1 MDGLKGLRSL
11 WVSGG
16 IPILKLQHSRDELL
30 SSGRAAPSLQY
41 WDLPSCRAGS
51 YLRNPSNLLAHRP
64 GKGIGPARMEGMQAL
79 CLRFSGLQHDLFAAS
94 GNVYA
99 AAARRAAR
107 TKSSVTS
114 ATSVSLV
121 SSRLT
126 ETGRGS
132 ILPVAS
138 GISLCH
144 SHSSALYHFF
154 FLLLAHW
161 LSCSGAKGAKRN
173 DGWQSERPENGTEL
187 NLLLLAGRQCCA
199 DGKQGSSLC
208 IEVSLPAV
216 IHSLSVDVVGD
227 TCRLHGIFVLVR
239 DFGHER
245 LCGGGDANAQ

>member
-1 MDGLKGLRSL
+1 M
-11 WVSGG
+11 
-16 IPILKLQHSRDELL
+16 
-30 SSGRAAPSLQY
+30 A
-41 WDLPSCRAGS
+41 
-51 YLRNPSNLLAHRP
+51 
-64 GKGIGPARMEGMQAL
+64 GMQAL

-121 SSRLT
+121 SPRLT

-138 GISLCH
+138 GILCH
-144 SHSSALYHFF
+144 SHSSALYQFF
-154 FLLLAHW
+154 FFSLFGSLA
-161 LSCSGAKGAKRN
+161 SCSGAKGAKRN

-187 NLLLLAGRQCCA
+187 NLLLLAGRQCWA

-239 DFGHER
+239 DFGNER
-245 LCGGGDANAQ
+245 LWGGGRKRPVQYSVKADVAQASSEH